1 MEAGFSAWRPSRSG
15 CACRRRS
22 AREAR
27 ALLADLASRLSG
39 WDEVGGHGAARG
51 SGQARH
57 LLIERPVAAHHG
69 VPGRELSQRD
79 REFSSRVREFG
90 TASREFSLRAREF
103 ASLPRELA
111 FAAREFSSPAREF
124 GSIPRGFSQRSRG
137 PRSKVRGDAG
147 KTGER
152 RAAFRGWADRPGFG
166 GGGAGPGWT
175 SR

>member
-1 MEAGFSAWRPSRSG
+1 MFVLATPGWKMEACVASGSDKIWERGRDETVSWR
-15 CACRRRS
+15 
-22 AREAR
+22 
-27 ALLADLASRLSG
+27 DKTISRLQ
-39 WDEVGGHGAARG
+39 GGPAQTFSCTREF
-51 SGQARH
+51 SF
-57 LLIERPVAAHHG
+57 
-69 VPGRELSQRD
+69 PGRELSQRD